1 MTFIVN
7 DPYLWLEDIA
17 GQEASDCVVHPAA
30 PAAPAAAPVA
40 SVSSDADIYDVP
52 GGN

>member
-1 MTFIVN
+1 MTFMVN

-30 PAAPAAAPVA
+30 AAAPAAATVA

-52 GGN
+52 RR